1 MSSGCGDVLSLADLQ
16 TAKKHQLFEAEV
28 ITGKQGGVA
37 SGADI
42 DYATNQVTGQTQK
55 TLPAILRDAGF
66 RPASFDFSTGGT
78 LTTSDRDKAVL
89 WPLSA
94 GGDGNY
100 YAWKG
105 ALPKTIPASSTPAG
119 TGGVSP
125 SAWVAVSEAALRA
138 DLASS
143 GTGKGASLVY
153 DAAKSSELANQTGTL
168 GDALIGV
175 KQPFTG
181 SVGMTQHSK
190 NAQTVHVADFG
201 AVGDG
206 IANDTPAIT
215 AAITWLKANGGG
227 TLLFGAGTYICNSAI
242 DLKGAYVSLKGAGI
256 SSTKLKANFTGT
268 ILIDL
273 AETVDVRLSPIM
285 ISDLTVDGN
294 ATVAYPCSLRYR
306 HYTKFTNVLFT
317 GGGSASFYSKDAW
330 LNTFDNC
337 GFESAPFT
345 CQLDGSNH
353 RTQFNG
359 CSFQGASNCCLV
371 VRSNGAAADG
381 NSALLFNNCDFEF
394 STAAGIDFQGTDATF
409 NGCYVGENL
418 TNSAFLVYAGNIRV
432 NGGTMFFGYSS
443 GTYLAF
449 MNGGTIVFDGA
460 VINGQ
465 TFSSIATLARSSG
478 GKIGIR
484 ACTCNFPVGGSSAM
498 TGDALLSGM
507 GIQKVFAPR
516 LGVDYAGYTNNTTIT
531 ETVSGS
537 SKTVTCATAL
547 GPTPVFGLCATL
559 SDMQWRDGEKWA
571 VVVTY
576 SSNVDVNVRVAAA
589 ALGSGTVIGTLPASG
604 GEVRTAV
611 LYGTTAV
618 RTTATVIEIY
628 RDGTVAKGHT
638 FTLRDISFGDS
649 RALGADFG
657 GTFGNLYKF

>member
-1 MSSGCGDVLSLADLQ
+1 MSSGCGDVLSLQDLQ

-28 ITGKQGGVA
+28 ITGLQGGVA
-37 SGADI
+37 GGTPI
-42 DYATNQVTGQTQK
+42 DYATNQATGQTQK

-89 WPLSA
+89 WPISA

-125 SAWVAVSEAALRA
+125 SAWVVVLEAALRA

-201 AVGDG
+201 AVADG
-206 IANDTPAIT
+206 VTDAAPAIN
-215 AAITWLKANGGG
+215 AAIAWLKATGGG
-227 TLLFGAGTYICNSAI
+227 ELLFGTGTYLCLSSIDLRGAYISMRGRGIFGTRILAGFTGGALIEMRETTDIRISPLTIEAMTIDGAGTAQYA
-242 DLKGAYVSLKGAGI
+242 AA
-256 SSTKLKANFTGT
+256 
-268 ILIDL
+268 
-273 AETVDVRLSPIM
+273 
-285 ISDLTVDGN
+285 
-294 ATVAYPCSLRYR
+294 LRFR
-306 HYTKFTNVLFT
+306 HYTKFRDIIFT
-317 GGGSASFYSKDAW
+317 GGASSGFWSQDAW
-330 LNTFDNC
+330 LNNFDNC
-337 GFESAPFT
+337 GFENSNFGCT
-345 CQLDGSNH
+345 LNGSNH
-353 RTQFNG
+353 RTRMDG
-359 CSFQGASNCCLV
+359 CSFQGCTNRALV
-371 VRSNGAAADG
+371 IRNGSDG
-381 NSALLFNNCDFEF
+381 NSALAFNNCDFEF
-394 STAAGIDFQGTDATF
+394 SNAQGIDAQCTDATF
-409 NGCYVGENL
+409 LGCYIGENL
-418 TNSAFLVYAGNIRV
+418 KNSVFEVSAGNIRV
-432 NGGTMFFGYSS
+432 IGGTMFFGF
-443 GTYLAF
+443 TLNTVLVYLT
-449 MNGGTIVFDGA
+449 GGKVVFEGCA
-460 VINGQ
+460 IQGQ
-465 TFSSIATLARSSG
+465 TYAAIRTLAAGTAG
-478 GKIGIR
+478 GFALKECAVSIPTGGNP
-484 ACTCNFPVGGSSAM
+484 TFP
-498 TGDALLSGM
+498 GDLLLNA

-537 SKTVTCATAL
+537 SKTVTCATAP
-547 GPTPVFGLCATL
+547 GPTPVFGLRATL

-576 SSNVDVNVRVAAA
+576 SSNVDVYVRVAAA
-589 ALGSGTVIGTLPASG
+589 ALGSGNVIGTLPASG
-604 GEVRTAV
+604 GEVKTAV

-618 RTTATVIEIY
+618 RTTATVLEIY
-628 RDGTVAKGHT
+628 RDGTVAEGHT